1 MSRTVLV
8 TDYAWPT
15 LDVER
20 AVLAE
25 ADAELLVAQTGDEE
39 ELIALAPQADAVM
52 TCWRRVSASVLE
64 AADRCVTVAR
74 YGVGLDNIDVAT
86 ATRLG
91 MVVTNV
97 PEFCTTEVADHT
109 MALLLGHARH
119 IARFAGLTSGGGW
132 DNRAF
137 GPMRRL
143 GCQVLGLV
151 GYGNIAQQVARR
163 AQAFGY
169 DVIAYSPSRAG
180 RPPENG
186 VRFAPRL
193 VDLLREAD
201 AVSLHMPLTSDTR
214 HVIGRA
220 ALAEMKTGALLVN
233 TSRGALVD
241 EEALVEA
248 LEDGRIGG
256 AALDVLDGEP
266 PPASHPLLA
275 LPSVIVTPHA
285 AFDSVEAIAELQETA
300 ARNVVAVLRGE
311 RPATVV
317 NPEVWAT
324 QAEASG
330 EDR

>member
-8 TDYAWPT
+8 TDYAWPN

-25 ADAELLVAQTGDEE
+25 ADAELLVAETGSED
-39 ELIALAPQADAVM
+39 ELIDLAPRADAIM
-52 TCWRRVSASVLE
+52 TCWQQVTAPVLE
-64 AADRCVTVAR
+64 AAHRCVTVAR
-74 YGVGLDNIDVAT
+74 YGVGLDNIDVAA

-91 MVVTNV
+91 IIVTNV

-119 IARFAGLTSGGGW
+119 IARFAEATRAGGW

-137 GPMRRL
+137 APMHRL
-143 GCQVLGLV
+143 GGQVMGLV
-151 GYGNIAQQVARR
+151 GYGNIAQQVAQR

-169 DVIAYSPSRAG
+169 QVVAYSPSRAG
-180 RPPENG
+180 RQPEGG
-186 VRFAPRL
+186 VRFAASL
-193 VDLLREAD
+193 VELLRAAD
-201 AVSLHMPLTSDTR
+201 VVSLHLPLTPDTR

-220 ALAEMKTGALLVN
+220 ALAEMKPGAILVN

-241 EEALVEA
+241 EAALADV
-248 LEDGRIGG
+248 LNDGRIGG

-266 PPASHPLLA
+266 PAASHPLLGH
-275 LPSVIVTPHA
+275 PSVIVTPHA

-300 ARNVVAVLRGE
+300 ARNVVAVLRGAL
-311 RPATVV
+311 PATVV
-317 NPEVWAT
+317 NPEVRSVRT
-324 QAEASG
+324 ITS
-330 EDR
+330 